1 MTQAINLA
9 NFSNNLDTSGGLA
22 PSALNAPVPVNRGG
36 TASSTIAGAIT
47 VLGPSIY
54 PVGSIY
60 INASVATN
68 PATLFGFGTWT
79 AFGSGNVP
87 VGAGGSFTAGAT
99 GGSPDTPVVSHSHT
113 ATVTDPTHSHLPA
126 AGMMFVTTPFVGDGS
141 FDSSRVTGP
150 DEKSPNYGP
159 TATSATGIT
168 VANSTTGVSGTNTN
182 YQPYIVV
189 YMWLRTA

>member
-9 NFSNNLDTSGGLA
+9 NFANNLDTSGGLA

-36 TASSTIAGAIT
+36 TASSTILGAVS
-47 VLGPSIY
+47 VLGPAFY
-54 PVGSIY
+54 PVGSVY

-79 AFGSGNVP
+79 AFGSGTVP
-87 VGAGGSFTAGAT
+87 IGAGGGFAAGST
-99 GGSPDTPVVSHSHT
+99 GGSPDTPIVSHSHT
-113 ATVTDPTHSHLPA
+113 GTIDAAGDHIHNIYANDLVGAGGGGNPDALFVDAGGAFVGNTRAAGIHSHT
-126 AGMMFVTTPFVGDGS
+126 MS
-141 FDSSRVTGP
+141 
-150 DEKSPNYGP
+150 
-159 TATSATGIT
+159 I
-168 VANSTTGVSGTNTN
+168 STTGTSGSNTN

>member
-9 NFSNNLDTSGGLA
+9 NFANNLDTSGGLA

-36 TASSTIAGAIT
+36 TASSTILGAVS
-47 VLGPSIY
+47 VLGPAFY
-54 PVGSIY
+54 PVGSVY

-68 PATLFGFGTWT
+68 PGTLFGFGTWT

-87 VGAGGSFTAGAT
+87 VGAGGGFTAGST
-99 GGSPDTPVVSHSHT
+99 GGSPDTPIVSHSHS
-113 ATVTDPTHSHLPA
+113 ANVSDPSHSHDFPYA
-126 AGMMFVTTPFVGDGS
+126 INTQTVSGGNNQAGFKGGANNVV
-141 FDSSRVTGP
+141 VTGT
-150 DEKSPNYGP
+150 NA
-159 TATSATGIT
+159 ATTGIGVSINATG
-168 VANSTTGVSGTNTN
+168 GSGSNTN